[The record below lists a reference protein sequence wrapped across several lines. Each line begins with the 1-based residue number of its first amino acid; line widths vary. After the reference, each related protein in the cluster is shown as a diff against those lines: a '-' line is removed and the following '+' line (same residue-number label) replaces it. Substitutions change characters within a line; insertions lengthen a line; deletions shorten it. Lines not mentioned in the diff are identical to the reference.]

1 MKDTVQQIFSK
12 KILPATRSLSFR
24 LYFLLV
30 ILLMISFTGIMY
42 FNVTSYTNHIN
53 ESVINSAIQASDLIK
68 RSTRY
73 SMLKNDRENL
83 SNIITTVGQEKGME
97 GIRIYNKPGKIAFSN
112 DLAEVDTIVDKKT
125 EQCYVCHEKEPA
137 QVHLTT
143 QK

>member
-1 MKDTVQQIFSK
+1 MKDAVHQILSE
-12 KILPATRSLSFR
+12 KILPITRSLSFR

-53 ESVINSAIQASDLIK
+53 ESVIHSAITASDLIK

-83 SNIITTVGQEKGME
+83 SNIITTLGQEKGME
-97 GIRIYNKPGKIAFSN
+97 GIRIYNKPGKIAFSK
-112 DLAEVDTIVDKKT
+112 DFEEVD
-125 EQCYVCHEKEPA
+125 PS
-137 QVHLTT
+137 
-143 QK
+143 